1 MKSSIRSAS
10 DIKYADINSKLQH
23 PSRPTPTLRY
33 LTVVRAPGVGNLNL
47 VSVGVGKLNQE
58 NTQ

>member
-23 PSRPTPTLRY
+23 PSRPALRY

-47 VSVGVGKLNQE
+47 VSVGVGKLKQE